1 MTHTIS
7 AMQHHHAMV
16 HLERLENMLADLLRL
31 IHEQRG
37 GERSRAEVAAE
48 SLPGPGDSHAQSMT
62 QRDLDF
68 CIGERE
74 IARLHEVE
82 AALKRLHQGSYGFC
96 TECGNEIMEARL
108 DAMPETAHC
117 LACQTQLEA
126 HGGV

>member
-16 HLERLENMLADLLRL
+16 HLERLENMLSDLLRL
-31 IHEQRG
+31 ISEQRG
-37 GERSRAEVAAE
+37 GVRTRAEVAAD
-48 SLPGPGDSHAQSMT
+48 SLPGPGDSHAQSIT
-62 QRDLDF
+62 QRYMDF

-74 IARLHEVE
+74 IARLHELE

-96 TECGNEIMEARL
+96 TECGNEILEARL

-126 HGGV
+126 HVGV

>member
-48 SLPGPGDSHAQSMT
+48 SLPGPGDSHAQSIT
-62 QRDLDF
+62 QRDMDF

-82 AALKRLHQGSYGFC
+82 AALKRLQGGL
-96 TECGNEIMEARL
+96 MQRK
-108 DAMPETAHC
+108 
-117 LACQTQLEA
+117 
-126 HGGV
+126 